1 MIADVRCL
9 QWVKKVFGDVF
20 MKTNDVLAKS
30 VSINSSL
37 RAKVIYTVAISS
49 NELYNNNTRNIKISD
64 RKNSI
69 WNMDRKTFWKN
80 VLTLQ
85 FSMRRAKQTF
95 LKIKDRVEFM
105 KYKNKNFSVWRN
117 RQFVHQYWKKFSIFV
132 INSDTEYYSV
142 NSNGFSIKQS
152 SKITCFHGTFI
163 ILIL

>member
-64 RKNSI
+64 RKSSI
-69 WNMDRKTFWKN
+69 
-80 VLTLQ
+80 
-85 FSMRRAKQTF
+85 
-95 LKIKDRVEFM
+95 
-105 KYKNKNFSVWRN
+105 
-117 RQFVHQYWKKFSIFV
+117 
-132 INSDTEYYSV
+132 
-142 NSNGFSIKQS
+142 
-152 SKITCFHGTFI
+152 
-163 ILIL
+163 